1 MKADTI
7 WNKILISL
15 YMGNI
20 DHISWCTQTNHLYST
35 VVYAHLHQIAIKV
48 SDERS
53 KYLYDYEQLQTDT
66 RLHIGL

>member
-1 MKADTI
+1 M
-7 WNKILISL
+7 
-15 YMGNI
+15 
-20 DHISWCTQTNHLYST
+20 NHLYST

-66 RLHIGL
+66 SLWYDVCLITKKYTKEYILIIGFALN